1 MRIDVRVSPPRL
13 SAVLPK
19 EAALLRARLAAVRT
33 IVGRGPLPRT
43 SQLREAVAAAAG
55 AYADEKRPREDV
67 DQQ

>member
-1 MRIDVRVSPPRL
+1 MRIDIRVSPLLL
-13 SAVLPK
+13 SALLPK
-19 EAALLRARLAAVRT
+19 DAALLKSRLAAVRT

-55 AYADEKRPREDV
+55 AYADEERPREDG